1 MNGAVHDVE
10 DTDNI
15 GEGLCRVV
23 HDDVVDGRLLSRGC
37 MCLGL
42 EHKRGKSLSKVGPGD
57 DCSFESCGVMRRV
70 VERVALLAVY
80 IVARCSTSGSLEARC
95 ECASW
100 MCARTG
106 GAWFDKCWSFV
117 GVCWC
122 GECGSKSVCFEN
134 GGCKSG
140 SWW

>member
-23 HDDVVDGRLLSRGC
+23 HDDVVDGCLLSRGC

-70 VERVALLAVY
+70 VERVALLAVD
-80 IVARCSTSGSLEARC
+80 IVALCSTSGSMEACC

-100 MCARTG
+100 MCVRTG
-106 GAWFDKCWSFV
+106 GGGVVRQVLELCWRV
-117 GVCWC
+117 LVW
-122 GECGSKSVCFEN
+122 
-134 GGCKSG
+134 
-140 SWW
+140 